1 MRERRTTESQFSVA
15 RVLCL
20 AIAVSI
26 FGSMFRRRLESG
38 WQWFVQTLP
47 SQRMSKHPSE
57 VSETS
62 YLERL
67 PEWAQRQGSIVRGEI
82 ELLNEKD
89 NSWSMSHLH
98 SPNLKEYGFVY
109 EDDYIA
115 VVRDRVRF
123 CSGHEGTYLRIFEQ
137 PTLKGSQGGV
147 VVLPSYEGK
156 FWLVRH
162 YRHATREWELELPR
176 GFCDPTIS
184 PEENARRETKEE
196 LGVEPALVSLLGQI
210 APNTGLLASFVSTWR
225 AELPSAPVSTEQN
238 RKEGIAAHI
247 PMTSYGLKHAIGSGE
262 IHDGFTLSTIALA
275 DALGFLA

>member
-1 MRERRTTESQFSVA
+1 
-15 RVLCL
+15 
-20 AIAVSI
+20 
-26 FGSMFRRRLESG
+26 
-38 WQWFVQTLP
+38 
-47 SQRMSKHPSE
+47 MSKHPSE
-57 VSETS
+57 GSETS

-67 PEWAQRQGSIVRGEI
+67 PEWARRQGSIEGGEI
-82 ELLNEKD
+82 ELIKQRD
-89 NSWSMSHLH
+89 DSWSMIYAH
-98 SPNLKEYGFVY
+98 PPRVEECGFLY

-123 CSGHEGTYLRIFEQ
+123 CSGQEGTYLRIFEQ
-137 PTLKGSQGGV
+137 PTLQGSQGGV

-176 GFCDPTIS
+176 GFCDPTLS
-184 PEENARRETKEE
+184 PEENAHRETKEE

-225 AELPSAPVSTEQN
+225 AELPSAPVSTELN
-238 RKEGIAAHI
+238 RKEGIAAHV
-247 PMTSYGLKHAIGSGE
+247 PMTSYGLKEAIRSGE

-275 DALGFLA
+275 DALGFFA